1 MTDENPKDSLSA
13 LLEGEQGHPPE
24 ASGDI
29 AALLKRIEE
38 NEARTKALEAENLAL
53 KQRQDVTEATAK
65 IKPAALP
72 PVNIGPVTMLIHPH
86 HGHEVAVKNALVD
99 DFLSQGYKEPKPVK
113 KK

>member
-1 MTDENPKDSLSA
+1 MTDETPKDSLTD
-13 LLEGEQGHPPE
+13 LLEGEQGQNTE
-24 ASGDI
+24 APGDI

-53 KQRQDVTEATAK
+53 KQRQDLTEAKAK
-65 IKPAALP
+65 IKPLEVP
-72 PVNIGPVTMLIHPH
+72 SVDIGPVTMLVHPH

-99 DFLSQGYKEPKPVK
+99 EFLSQGYKEPKPVK